1 MSNSLLEPYLKECP
15 LVVIISGP
23 SGVGKDAVLNR
34 MKARHFPADFIT
46 TVTTRSKR
54 ANEIQGKDY
63 NFISES
69 AFQELLNQGGL
80 LEHARVYGNWYGVPR
95 APVKEALK
103 KGRDVIIKVDVQ
115 GAATIK
121 KIIPQAVF
129 IFLAPPSMDELS
141 SRLTQ
146 RRTES
151 ADDLSVRLKTA
162 EGEIDQ
168 VRNFDYIV
176 FNHGNRIDGA
186 LDQISAILASEK
198 CRSNRRE
205 VCL

>member
-1 MSNSLLEPYLKECP
+1 
-15 LVVIISGP
+15 VIILSGP

-34 MKARHFPADFIT
+34 LKVRHFPADFII
-46 TVTTRSKR
+46 TVTTRPKR
-54 ANEIQGKDY
+54 TNEIDGKDY

-69 AFQELLNQGGL
+69 AFQDLLNQDGL
-80 LEHARVYGNWYGVPR
+80 LEHAKVYGNWYGVPR
-95 APVKEALK
+95 APVKAALE

-121 KIIPQAVF
+121 KILPQAVF

-141 SRLTQ
+141 SRLVQ

-151 ADDLSVRLKTA
+151 TDDLSVRLKTA
-162 EGEIDQ
+162 EDEIDQ

-176 FNHGNRIDGA
+176 FNHGNRIEGA
-186 LDQISAILASEK
+186 LDQISAIVASEK
-198 CRSNRRE
+198 CRSKRRE
-205 VCL
+205 VRL